1 MDEYK
6 DGQMIEDQKK
16 KKIPNMSGK
25 SNIWQCNISYGW
37 QQFY

>member
-6 DGQMIEDQKK
+6 DGQMIEDQK